1 MTPGNVFGLGTV
13 PRVTSERNRTGRP
26 ALSETRRAATRREV
40 ALVAAHLFIEN
51 GYAATTVEEIA
62 AASGMGLRTFYRYF
76 AGKEDVVA
84 PLLAIGT
91 QAWADELAACPP
103 DLPLREALSRSY
115 RVATLGT
122 LAAEGIVEDRLR
134 PVVRAATQLPALRAT
149 WLRVQYDCET
159 QLIPIIAARTG
170 RSADDLDVALAAAM
184 ANTAV
189 RLATE
194 LWAASEET
202 GSAAD
207 VLDTCLARLA
217 TDILR

>member
-1 MTPGNVFGLGTV
+1 M
-13 PRVTSERNRTGRP
+13 TSERSRAGRP

-40 ALVAAHLFIEN
+40 ALVAARLFIEN
-51 GYAATTVEEIA
+51 GYAATTVDEIA
-62 AASGMGLRTFYRYF
+62 AAAGMGLRTFYRYF

-103 DLPLREALSRSY
+103 ELSLREALSRSY
-115 RVATLGT
+115 RTATVGT
-122 LAAEGIVEDRLR
+122 LAAEGIAESRLR
-134 PVVRAATQLPALRAT
+134 PLVLAATQLPALRAT

-170 RSADDLDVALAAAM
+170 RPAGDLDVALAAAM
-184 ANTAV
+184 ANAAV

-194 LWAASEET
+194 LWAAGEESGT
-202 GSAAD
+202 AAD
-207 VLDTCLARLA
+207 VVENCLTRLA
-217 TDILR
+217 TSSLL

>member
-1 MTPGNVFGLGTV
+1 MS
-13 PRVTSERNRTGRP
+13 SERNRAGRP

-40 ALVAAHLFIEN
+40 AMVAAHLFIEK

-62 AASGMGLRTFYRYF
+62 AAAGMGLRTFYRYF

-103 DLPLREALSRSY
+103 ELPLREALGRSY
-115 RVATLGT
+115 RAATAGA
-122 LAAEGIVEDRLR
+122 LAAEGIAETRLR
-134 PVVRAATQLPALRAT
+134 PLVRAATQLPALRAT
-149 WLRVQYDCET
+149 WLRVQHDCET

-170 RSADDLDVALAAAM
+170 RPADDLGVALAAAM

-194 LWAASEET
+194 LWAAADT
-202 GSAAD
+202 PDSAAD
-207 VLDTCLARLA
+207 VVDTCLARI
-217 TDILR
+217 TSTW